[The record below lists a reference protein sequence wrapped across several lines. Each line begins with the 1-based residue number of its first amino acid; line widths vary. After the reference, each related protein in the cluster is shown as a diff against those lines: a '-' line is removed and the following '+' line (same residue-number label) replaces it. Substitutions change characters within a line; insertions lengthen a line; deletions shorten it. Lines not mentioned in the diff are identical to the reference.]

1 MFRSLVLLSLIYGP
15 VYGSAALSQACQV
28 TDVKSLLEGCDR
40 LMGMNVTSVGGTIVN
55 DHNCDVLL
63 PKQVFAEE
71 PLFQFE
77 LADSKK
83 FYTLIM
89 ADPDAPPQ
97 IEGEFFMHLLKSNIP
112 GLALKSKESSKTV
125 GIDYRGYKA
134 PLPPRGTG
142 PHRYI
147 IMLYEQGEGNNFLP
161 AVPPRS
167 RFVLANWL
175 HGKNLCGPVAATQ
188 FRTQF

>member
-1 MFRSLVLLSLIYGP
+1 MFFWLVLLRLIYGP
-15 VYGSAALSQACQV
+15 VYGSAALSQSCQV

-40 LMGMNVTSVGGTIVN
+40 LMGLNVTSVGGTIVN

-77 LADSKK
+77 LADSVSVYCKINYCEVVTNFFTRTQLCFFSQQKK

-112 GLALKSKESSKTV
+112 VRE
-125 GIDYRGYKA
+125 
-134 PLPPRGTG
+134 
-142 PHRYI
+142 I
-147 IMLYEQGEGNNFLP
+147 IYFYFFCAMFLVMYVRNFKCNFF
-161 AVPPRS
+161 AIFTYHS
-167 RFVLANWL
+167 DT
-175 HGKNLCGPVAATQ
+175 CT
-188 FRTQF
+188 